1 MLVGWSWATFVSVQ
15 LALQILMI
23 VFYLIFRHNTGIFK
37 YNTSNISNMERPTDE
52 ERRVLEFLLNNA
64 LELEAN
70 LVKKGERIMSE
81 VERVRM
87 TIKRYE
93 ALLDR

>member
-1 MLVGWSWATFVSVQ
+1 MS
-15 LALQILMI
+15 
-23 VFYLIFRHNTGIFK
+23 K
-37 YNTSNISNMERPTDE
+37 MERPADE

-70 LVKKGERIMSE
+70 LVKKSERMMSE
-81 VERVRM
+81 IERVRI
-87 TIKRYE
+87 TIERHE